1 MTDVLKADDVNAAT
15 DKAKE
20 SGAFDANAT
29 NTTEAK
35 TKGDLFTSFNVGD
48 FAVPRGRDEDWRFTP
63 LRRLNGLHDGSFVHE
78 KEPSPVT
85 VVIPDGTTG
94 VRVEHVPA
102 DDDRL
107 RSAGAP
113 VDRVGAQV
121 FSSLRRGT
129 VLTIDAGTI
138 VDENITLTFTGT
150 GPDTTSFGAVAI
162 LVGAHAEANL
172 VLRFEGHGNY
182 ADFHGYSLGAGAHL
196 NVAIIDDMGDDA
208 VHLANERIRLDRDAV
223 VRHGYSAFGG
233 SVVRNICHAV
243 FTAPGGDCELSGVY
257 FADDGQYFEQRL
269 LVDHAEA
276 NCRSNVMYKGALQ
289 GNPSSDRPE
298 TRAAWVGDVLIR
310 AQADNTDTYEKS
322 MNLVLSEGARAD
334 AVPNLEIATG
344 EIIGAGHAATVGRF
358 DDEQLYYLM
367 SRGIP
372 KPVARRLIVHGFF
385 TEVISQIPIA
395 AVREELEKRVA
406 DELDSVKLDELNSP
420 S

>member
-1 MTDVLKADDVNAAT
+1 
-15 DKAKE
+15 
-20 SGAFDANAT
+20 
-29 NTTEAK
+29 
-35 TKGDLFTSFNVGD
+35 
-48 FAVPRGRDEDWRFTP
+48 
-63 LRRLNGLHDGSFVHE
+63 
-78 KEPSPVT
+78 
-85 VVIPDGTTG
+85 
-94 VRVEHVPA
+94 
-102 DDDRL
+102 
-107 RSAGAP
+107 
-113 VDRVGAQV
+113 
-121 FSSLRRGT
+121 
-129 VLTIDAGTI
+129 
-138 VDENITLTFTGT
+138 
-150 GPDTTSFGAVAI
+150 
-162 LVGAHAEANL
+162 
-172 VLRFEGHGNY
+172 
-182 ADFHGYSLGAGAHL
+182 
-196 NVAIIDDMGDDA
+196 
-208 VHLANERIRLDRDAV
+208 
-223 VRHGYSAFGG
+223 
-233 SVVRNICHAV
+233 
-243 FTAPGGDCELSGVY
+243 
-257 FADDGQYFEQRL
+257 
-269 LVDHAEA
+269 
-276 NCRSNVMYKGALQ
+276 MYKGALQ